1 MRGRTALAGA
11 LAAIATAA
19 ALPATAGAVSAPSAC
34 GQAAHARPV
43 IRHVI
48 IIVMENHSFSQ
59 VIGKAPFMTALA
71 KRCGLATNYHAI
83 THPSLPNYLAMTSGS
98 THGIRS
104 DCEPLQC
111 PIRGPNLF
119 TQAARHGLRWRSYAE
134 SMPSPCYRGSRGLYA
149 ARHVPAVYYTRIRA
163 CGRRVR
169 SLGRLASGRLH
180 FALHSGHAPALM
192 FVTPNLCND
201 AHDCPLARGDAW
213 LARWIPMI
221 VASPTYRHGHTAVLL
236 TFDEGG
242 GGGKNIVPLIVLSRY
257 TPAHAVRHRLMS
269 HYSLL
274 RATEKMLGIRR
285 YLGKAR
291 SARGLPKAFHL

>member
-1 MRGRTALAGA
+1 MRGRTALAAA
-11 LAAIATAA
+11 LAALATTA
-19 ALPATAGAVSAPSAC
+19 ALPATASAVTVPSAC
-34 GQAAHARPV
+34 GQAVHARPV

-48 IIVMENHSFSQ
+48 IIVMENHSASQ
-59 VIGKAPFMTALA
+59 VIGHAPFMTALA
-71 KRCGLATNYHAI
+71 NHCGRASNYHAI

-104 DCEPLQC
+104 DCQPFQC

-119 TQAARHGLRWRSYAE
+119 TQVSRHGLRWRSYAE
-134 SMPSPCYRGSRGLYA
+134 SMPSPCFRGTRGLYA

-163 CGRRVR
+163 CGRHVR
-169 SLGRLASGRLH
+169 SLGRLHSGRLH

-201 AHDCPLARGDAW
+201 AHDCSLARGDAW

-221 VASPTYRHGHTAVLL
+221 VKSPTYRHGHTAVLL
-236 TFDEGG
+236 VFDEGG
-242 GGGKNIVPLIVLSRY
+242 GGGNVVPLIVLSRY
-257 TPAHAVRHRLMS
+257 TPVHAVRHRLMS

-274 RATEKMLGIRR
+274 RGTEKMLGIRR